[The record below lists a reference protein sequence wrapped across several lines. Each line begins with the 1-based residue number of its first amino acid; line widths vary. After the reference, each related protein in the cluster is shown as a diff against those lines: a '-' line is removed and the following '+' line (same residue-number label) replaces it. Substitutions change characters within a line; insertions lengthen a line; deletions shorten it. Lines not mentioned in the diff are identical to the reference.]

1 MDNDVKFLIL
11 LVIKL
16 GIDTFLVFASLY
28 NAVFHMVNG
37 TPGGLVW
44 FIVAGLWFLNTCYD
58 LVRYGNK

>member
-11 LVIKL
+11 LTIKL

-44 FIVAGLWFLNTCYD
+44 FIVAGLWFLNTCLD
-58 LVRYGNK
+58 LIRHGNK